1 MELDKIEQLLEKYFE
16 ATTTVAE
23 EESLRSYFSQENI
36 PTHLAQ
42 YTPLFQHF
50 TSAKQ
55 ERFTKKL
62 PIPGVAKTRIRNFK
76 WLSVAAAAVLMLG
89 LYFGNEYRVQ
99 LEQDQKDAE
108 YAYNETKKALSL
120 LAENFNKGTEKVAYL
135 NEFETTKKK
144 IYKSN

>member
-42 YTPLFQHF
+42 YTPFFQHF

-89 LYFGNEYRVQ
+89 LYFGNEYRN
-99 LEQDQKDAE
+99 QKKAE